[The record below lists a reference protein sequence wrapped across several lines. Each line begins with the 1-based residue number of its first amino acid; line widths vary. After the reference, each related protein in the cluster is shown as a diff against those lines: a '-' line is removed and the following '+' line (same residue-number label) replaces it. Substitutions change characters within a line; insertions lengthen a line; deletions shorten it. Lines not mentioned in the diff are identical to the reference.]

1 MATEAA
7 VLAHLLGLAGDEAKV
22 PDEKWDKKRAANKE
36 TSRTRKRKIQEEK
49 EELKALKAKM
59 ASQAHSGEGGQK
71 TPKGKGKGLKSAD
84 QAGNPSCFSWSSGT
98 GPCGKLSAGAE
109 RACSVKRTHKCRKC
123 LSPAH
128 QDHACTARKGGG
140 W

>member
-1 MATEAA
+1 MPASAWIAAGGRGAPVVATEAA

-71 TPKGKGKGLKSAD
+71 TVRARVSSRRTKRGTRRALAGPQARAHVESCRRVRSA
-84 QAGNPSCFSWSSGT
+84 
-98 GPCGKLSAGAE
+98 
-109 RACSVKRTHKCRKC
+109 
-123 LSPAH
+123 
-128 QDHACTARKGGG
+128 HAA
-140 W
+140 